1 MPLDPLVRAFLDQL
15 PPRPKAWEVTP
26 EEARSG
32 FCAMV
37 KAYGAKD
44 VPIGRVETVTMPG
57 PGGAMAL
64 RIYTPVAAG
73 SEALPALIY
82 CHGGA
87 FRHGDFEAYE
97 TTCRFLAAEASCR
110 VIAVDYRR
118 APENPFPAAVED
130 VTAAV
135 AWIETNA
142 ATLGIDPN
150 RTAVGGDSAGAN
162 LAAVACQ
169 LAAAAGEPHI
179 VLQMLLF
186 PVTQL
191 GAAFPSLTAYGE
203 GYNLDKDGL
212 EYCYGL
218 YAPKEKWSDPRISPL
233 NTGKLAGLPP
243 AFVMLAEYDPLH
255 DEGLA
260 YAEKMR
266 AAGVAVLLVDWP
278 GVIHDFILYQA
289 VLPQAREALVEA
301 ARALKSGFSLS

>member
-26 EEARSG
+26 EQARSG
-32 FCAMV
+32 FSSMV
-37 KAYGAKD
+37 RTYGAKD

-82 CHGGA
+82 FHGGA

-130 VTAAV
+130 AAAAV

-150 RTAVGGDSAGAN
+150 RTSVGGDSAGAN

-179 VLQMLLF
+179 MQQMLLF

-191 GAAFPSLTAYGE
+191 GSAFPSLTAYGE
-203 GYNLDKDGL
+203 GFNLDRDGL

-218 YAPKEKWSDPRISPL
+218 YAPKDKWSDPRVSPL
-233 NTGKLAGLPP
+233 EAGKLAGLPP

-266 AAGVAVLLVDWP
+266 AAGVAVSLVDWP
-278 GVIHDFILYQA
+278 GVIHDFVLYQA
-289 VLPQAREALVEA
+289 VLPQAREALVVA
-301 ARALKSGFSLS
+301 AWALKSGFDLL